1 VLEIGSLSHIPAML
15 LLQEVREWI
24 MATASTALSPEEAER
39 FRSFE
44 RQRHDNL
51 ARTYRD
57 FFTPITGLAI
67 KPLLDAIRLKGGF
80 DLLDVATGPG
90 SLAAEAYGLGAK
102 TVGVDL
108 SPGMIELAA
117 ISHPGIDFRVA
128 EVEHLP
134 FADCSFDAV
143 VCNFGLGHFPYP
155 EASVA
160 ECIRTLRRGGRI
172 ALSWWDDPSRQRI
185 QGLFREAIAE
195 MGVAPPPDVPVG
207 HSIFRFSDTN
217 EFRSL
222 LEGVG
227 LTDIMLQDHK
237 TTYLVPDVD
246 TLWHGGLG
254 SFALTASV
262 IAHQD
267 KATQAAIRAELERRA
282 SSYKTPAGL
291 ELPVAFKIGAGRK
304 AN

>member
-1 VLEIGSLSHIPAML
+1 
-15 LLQEVREWI
+15 
-24 MATASTALSPEEAER
+24 MAAASTALSAEDAER

-51 ARTYRD
+51 ATTYRD
-57 FFTPITGLAI
+57 FFTPITALAI
-67 KPLLDAIRLKGGF
+67 KPLLDAIRLQAGVE
-80 DLLDVATGPG
+80 LLDVATGPG
-90 SLAAEAYGLGAK
+90 SLAAETNGLGAK

-108 SPGMIELAA
+108 SPRMIELAA
-117 ISHPGIDFRVA
+117 KSYPAIDFRVA

-134 FADCSFDAV
+134 FADCSFDAI

-172 ALSWWDDPSRQRI
+172 ALSWWDDPSKQRI

-195 MGVAPPPDVPVG
+195 IGIAPPPDVPEG
-207 HSIFRFSDTN
+207 YSIYRFADTD
-217 EFRSL
+217 EFRRL
-222 LEGVG
+222 LEGAG
-227 LTDIMLQDHK
+227 LTDITVQDHK
-237 TTYLVPDVD
+237 TTYLIPDAD

-254 SFALTASV
+254 SFALTASA

-267 KATQAAIRAELERRA
+267 KATQAAIRGALERRA
-282 SSYKTPAGL
+282 NAYKTPGGL

-304 AN
+304 AT

>member
-1 VLEIGSLSHIPAML
+1 MM
-15 LLQEVREWI
+15 
-24 MATASTALSPEEAER
+24 MAAASTLSPEDAER

-51 ARTYRD
+51 AKTYRD
-57 FFTPITGLAI
+57 FFTPITALAI
-67 KPLLDAIRLKGGF
+67 EPLFDAIRLEGGI

-90 SLAAEAYGLGAK
+90 SLAAEAHRLGAK

-108 SPGMIELAA
+108 SPGMIELATK
-117 ISHPGIDFRVA
+117 SYPGMDFRVA

-134 FADCSFDAV
+134 FADRSFDAV
-143 VCNFGLGHFPYP
+143 LCNFGLGHFPYP

-160 ECIRTLRRGGRI
+160 ECVRALRRGGRI
-172 ALSWWDDPSRQRI
+172 ALSWWNDPSKQRI

-195 MGVAPPPDVPVG
+195 VGIAPPPDVPAGYSV
-207 HSIFRFSDTN
+207 FRFADTD
-217 EFRSL
+217 EFRRL

-227 LTDIMLQDHK
+227 LTEIMVQDHK
-237 TTYLVPDVD
+237 TTYLIPDVD

-254 SFALTASV
+254 SFALTGSA
-262 IAHQD
+262 IIHQD
-267 KATQAAIRAELERRA
+267 KVTQAAIRGALERRA
-282 SSYKTPAGL
+282 AAYRTPFGL
-291 ELPVAFKIGAGRK
+291 ELPIAFKIGAGRK

>member
-1 VLEIGSLSHIPAML
+1 
-15 LLQEVREWI
+15 
-24 MATASTALSPEEAER
+24 
-39 FRSFE
+39 
-44 RQRHDNL
+44 
-51 ARTYRD
+51 
-57 FFTPITGLAI
+57 LAI
-67 KPLLDAIRLKGGF
+67 IPLFDAIRLEGGI

-90 SLAAEAYGLGAK
+90 SLAAEAHRLGAK

-108 SPGMIELAA
+108 SPGMIELATK
-117 ISHPGIDFRVA
+117 SHPGMDFRVA

-134 FADCSFDAV
+134 FADRSFDAV
-143 VCNFGLGHFPYP
+143 ACNFGLGHFPYP

-172 ALSWWDDPSRQRI
+172 ALSWWNDPSKQRI

-195 MGVAPPPDVPVG
+195 IGLAPPPDVPEGYSV
-207 HSIFRFSDTN
+207 FRFSDTD
-217 EFRSL
+217 EFRRL

-227 LTDIMLQDHK
+227 LTDIMVQDHK
-237 TTYLVPDVD
+237 TTYLIPDVD

-254 SFALTASV
+254 SFAVTGSA

-267 KATQAAIRAELERRA
+267 QATQAAIRAALERRTA
-282 SSYKTPAGL
+282 AYRTPVGL
-291 ELPVAFKIGAGRK
+291 ELPIAFKIGAGQK

>member
-1 VLEIGSLSHIPAML
+1 M
-15 LLQEVREWI
+15 
-24 MATASTALSPEEAER
+24 MAAASTALSAEDAER

-51 ARTYRD
+51 ATTYRD
-57 FFTPITGLAI
+57 FFTPITALAI
-67 KPLLDAIRLKGGF
+67 KPLLDAIRLQAGVE
-80 DLLDVATGPG
+80 LLDVATGPG
-90 SLAAEAYGLGAK
+90 SLAAETNGLGAK

-108 SPGMIELAA
+108 SPRMIELAA
-117 ISHPGIDFRVA
+117 KSYPAIDFRVA

-134 FADCSFDAV
+134 FADCSFDAI

-172 ALSWWDDPSRQRI
+172 ALSWWDDPSKQRI

-195 MGVAPPPDVPVG
+195 IGIAPPPDVPEG
-207 HSIFRFSDTN
+207 YSIYRFADTD
-217 EFRSL
+217 EFRRL
-222 LEGVG
+222 LEGAG
-227 LTDIMLQDHK
+227 LTDITVQDHK
-237 TTYLVPDVD
+237 TTYLIPDAD

-254 SFALTASV
+254 SFALTASA

-267 KATQAAIRAELERRA
+267 KATQAAIRGALERRA
-282 SSYKTPAGL
+282 NAYKTLGGL

-304 AN
+304 AT

>member
-1 VLEIGSLSHIPAML
+1 MLEIGSLSHIPAML
-15 LLQEVREWI
+15 LLQELREWI

-67 KPLLDAIRLKGGF
+67 KPLFDAIRLKGGF

-117 ISHPGIDFRVA
+117 ISRPGIDFRVA

-160 ECIRTLRRGGRI
+160 ECIRTLRRGGQ
-172 ALSWWDDPSRQRI
+172 SRCLGGTIRADSEFKASFAKQLLRWEWPRH
-185 QGLFREAIAE
+185 LTCLWAI
-195 MGVAPPPDVPVG
+195 
-207 HSIFRFSDTN
+207 RFSDFLTPM
-217 EFRSL
+217 SSVAYL
-222 LEGVG
+222 KG
-227 LTDIMLQDHK
+227 L
-237 TTYLVPDVD
+237 
-246 TLWHGGLG
+246 
-254 SFALTASV
+254 A
-262 IAHQD
+262 
-267 KATQAAIRAELERRA
+267 
-282 SSYKTPAGL
+282 
-291 ELPVAFKIGAGRK
+291 
-304 AN
+304 